1 MEERFLVDKL
11 ISERALSSEEYKT
24 LLVSPELQTIT
35 YLHEAAQA
43 TSVRRFGNGI
53 FIRGLLEFTNICRN
67 DCLYCGIRRSNRR
80 IARYCLSIEDILNC
94 CRQGYL
100 LGFRT
105 FVLQGGELP
114 DPCDMLIENICSAIH
129 GEFPDC
135 AITLSLGERKEE
147 SYRRFFNAGAT
158 RYLLRH
164 ETRNE
169 EHYSRLHPATMSL
182 GRRLQCLDTLKSIGY
197 QTGTGF
203 MVGSPF
209 QTIDNIVEDII
220 YIQEFKP
227 EMIGIG
233 PYIPHKD
240 TPLGKGVSTEFYTS
254 ASQPS
259 SKSRQRKN
267 KTLRDNQ
274 DKISS
279 GGIHPVEMT
288 LRLISIFRLM
298 FPDVLIPATTA
309 LASVPVPA
317 NIFNHFKL
325 APKYSGRE
333 LGILSGANV
342 VMPNLSPEN
351 VRGTYS
357 IYDNKASAG
366 AESAEGLQL
375 LSSAFKQIGYKIK
388 VDRGDYCQTELF

>member
-1 MEERFLVDKL
+1 MEERFLVDRL
-11 ISERALSSEEYKT
+11 ISERTLSPEEYKV
-24 LLVSPELQTIT
+24 LLMSPELQTIT

-80 IARYCLSIEDILNC
+80 IARYCLSVEDILNC
-94 CRQGYL
+94 CRQGYS

-114 DPCDMLIENICSAIH
+114 DPCDMLIENICSSIH

-147 SYRRFFNAGAT
+147 SYFRFFNAGAT

-182 GRRLQCLDTLKSIGY
+182 GNRLQCLDTLKSIGY

-220 YIQEFKP
+220 YIQGFKP

-240 TPLGKGVSTEFYTS
+240 TPLGKSAQSRIPTEFS
-254 ASQPS
+254 SSDSKPSS
-259 SKSRQRKN
+259 SKSGQH
-267 KTLRDNQ
+267 Q
-274 DKISS
+274 AKISS
-279 GGIHPVEMT
+279 GGIHPVDMT

-375 LSSAFKQIGYKIK
+375 LSTAFKQIGYKIK